1 MSYLREETTKNI
13 INLNQKEIALPEQKE
28 SKKVKER
35 KNIKISTENN
45 KINKEIKMQKN
56 IIDLKEINELSYSR
70 IGKFMQYKLFTK

>member
-28 SKKVKER
+28 SKIVKER

-56 IIDLKEINELSYSR
+56 IIDLKEINELLYSR